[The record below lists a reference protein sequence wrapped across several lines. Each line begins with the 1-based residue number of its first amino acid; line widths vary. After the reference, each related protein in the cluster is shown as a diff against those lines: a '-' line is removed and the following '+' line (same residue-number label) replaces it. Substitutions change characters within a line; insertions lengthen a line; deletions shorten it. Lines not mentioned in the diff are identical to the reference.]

1 MVLPT
6 YLHAAGKGLAC
17 EAVERVACQL
27 EWQTSCR
34 PRKKELFLV
43 C

>member
-27 EWQTSCR
+27 EWQPCCR
-34 PRKKELFLV
+34 PGKEELFLV